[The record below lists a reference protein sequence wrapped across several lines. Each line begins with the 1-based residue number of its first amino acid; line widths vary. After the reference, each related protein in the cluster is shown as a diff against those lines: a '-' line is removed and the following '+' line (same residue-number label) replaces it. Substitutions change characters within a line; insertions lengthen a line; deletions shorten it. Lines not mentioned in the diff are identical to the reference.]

1 MKKLLVTLL
10 MLIMSPVWADEYS
23 GEKTHNIGFTLGS
36 SHGSG
41 IHYARQHADGW
52 GIQITGFPLWV
63 AEERILNAGFATI
76 YNINKGKKGRVF
88 ASFGLGYSYRR
99 SEWNKRNSRTGRDEV
114 QIDEGTYYFFG
125 PGLLPLRLTLFI
137 FLLFKNLLLKF
148 LTRDQ
153 SDLLHS
159 IPITNVGKSKFEIPL
174 SFISSTI

>member
-1 MKKLLVTLL
+1 MKKLLVMLL
-10 MLIMSPVWADEYS
+10 ILIMSPVWGDDYLV
-23 GEKTHNIGFTLGS
+23 EKTHNIGFTLGS

-41 IHYARQHADGW
+41 IHYARHHADGW

-63 AEERILNAGFATI
+63 PEERILNAGFATI

-125 PGLLPLRLTLFI
+125 PGIGMERIYAKNFAVSVTVPACISLGGKEGLQILP
-137 FLLFKNLLLKF
+137 
-148 LTRDQ
+148 
-153 SDLLHS
+153 
-159 IPITNVGKSKFEIPL
+159 IPNFSVGY
-174 SFISSTI
+174 TW